1 MRNLYGSAT
10 EFPPESVRAR
20 NDSLVAAGT
29 AVARAF
35 DSDRTTLQEI
45 NMSKL
50 GHVVE
55 AVEKYNQFVL
65 DEVKR
70 ARTDRKFGQQMIE
83 RWSEIKAKTPIG
95 TAPTGLKLPRLALPE
110 IDEPG
115 EITRYLLG
123 DGLPGEFPY
132 LNGAYREMYLEPL
145 NELGTESGSYEKNGD
160 GKKAKLNG
168 SAAAAGASPAM
179 LKARQPTRLPPQE
192 TEEPTRLFSGMGLA
206 EDTNERFHYLGAH
219 QRSKRLSTAFDGLT
233 LYGIDSDAP
242 GVFGKIGEGGV
253 AVDTVEDMERLYAGF
268 DMGAP
273 NFSASMTISGPAPII
288 MAMYIAAAKRR
299 FGKAVVPK
307 LRGTIQADIF
317 KEVQAQNETIFP
329 VEASLRFLADM
340 MEYTT
345 REMPRWYPV
354 SISGYHIG
362 EAGSTPVQQAAY
374 TLSNGFAYAEMMAAR
389 GIPVD
394 EFGPRLSFFLDCG
407 LDVEYIALARVSR
420 RIWAIGMRDA
430 FGAGTKAQMFKLH
443 TQTSGRSLVASEFK
457 NNLTRTAAEL
467 MLAYMNGTNSCHSNS
482 ADEPFTTP
490 SEEWIRLAAHGQAI
504 LLDESGIFKH
514 TMNMLSGSPGMKAV
528 ERAVEAAILEEFR
541 QIEDLGGVV
550 AAIEH
555 RYQRSQIQN
564 AAHRY
569 EQQIYNGTRPIIAL
583 NKYRNANEEPPE
595 IELARTPRTKQQL
608 QVDRLK
614 VFKKKNAAQA
624 GKALEQLAAVVETDE
639 NCFPALL
646 EAVEVCSLG
655 QISGRLQEIV
665 GRFRPMV

>member
-1 MRNLYGSAT
+1 
-10 EFPPESVRAR
+10 
-20 NDSLVAAGT
+20 
-29 AVARAF
+29 
-35 DSDRTTLQEI
+35 
-45 NMSKL
+45 MSKL
-50 GHVVE
+50 GAVVE
-55 AVEKYNQFVL
+55 AVEKHGRFVL
-65 DEVKR
+65 EQVKR
-70 ARTDRKFGQQMIE
+70 ARSDEKFAQAVTE
-83 RWSEIKAKTPIG
+83 RWKKVNAEIPIAK
-95 TAPTGLKLPRLALPE
+95 APTGLSLPRLALPE

-115 EITRYLLG
+115 EIARYLFG

-145 NELGTESGSYEKNGD
+145 REIETGSYGNKKSSNGSGAKKNG
-160 GKKAKLNG
+160 A
-168 SAAAAGASPAM
+168 
-179 LKARQPTRLPPQE
+179 QPP
-192 TEEPTRLFSGMGLA
+192 EEPTRLFSGLMLA
-206 EDTNERFHYLGAH
+206 EDTNKRFHFLSAH
-219 QRSKRLSTAFDGLT
+219 QRSKRLSTAFDGPT
-233 LYGIDSDAP
+233 LYGIDSDAD

-253 AVDTVEDMERLYAGF
+253 AVDTVEDMVRLYDGF
-268 DMGAP
+268 ELGAS

-299 FGKAVVPK
+299 FGPKVVPN

-329 VEASLRFLADM
+329 TEASLRFLCDM
-340 MEYTT
+340 IEWTT
-345 REMPRWYPV
+345 ANMPRWYPV

-374 TLSNGFAYAEMMAAR
+374 TLSNGFAYAEMLSSR
-389 GIPVD
+389 GVPVD
-394 EFGPRLSFFLDCG
+394 QFAPRLSFFLDCG

-420 RIWAIGMRDA
+420 KIWAIGMRDV
-430 FGAGTKAQMFKLH
+430 FGANARGQMFKLH
-443 TQTSGRSLVASEFK
+443 TQTSGRSLIAAEFK

-504 LLDESGIFKH
+504 LLEESGIFKH

-528 ERAVEAAILEEFR
+528 ERAVEKAILDEFR
-541 QIEDLGGVV
+541 EIESLGGVL
-550 AAIEH
+550 AAVEN

-569 EQQIYNGTRPIIAL
+569 EQQIYDGTRPIVGL
-583 NKYRNANEEPPE
+583 NRYRNGADEMPE
-595 IELARTPRTKQQL
+595 IELVRTPRAKQKL
-608 QVDRLK
+608 QIERLK
-614 VFKKKNAAQA
+614 KFKKKNAE
-624 GKALEQLAAVVETDE
+624 KSKRALDKLGAVVERGE

-655 QISGRLQEIV
+655 QITGRLQEIV
-665 GRFRPMV
+665 GRFRPMM

>member
-1 MRNLYGSAT
+1 
-10 EFPPESVRAR
+10 
-20 NDSLVAAGT
+20 
-29 AVARAF
+29 
-35 DSDRTTLQEI
+35 
-45 NMSKL
+45 MSKL
-50 GHVVE
+50 GAVVE
-55 AVEKYNQFVL
+55 AVEKHGRFVL
-65 DEVKR
+65 EQVSR
-70 ARTDRKFGQQMIE
+70 ARSDQKFAQAVVE
-83 RWSEIKAKTPIG
+83 RWNQIKTETPIAK
-95 TAPTGLKLPRLALPE
+95 APTGLPLPRLALPE

-115 EITRYLLG
+115 EIARYLFG

-145 NELGTESGSYEKNGD
+145 REIETGSYGNKKSPNGSSAKKNG
-160 GKKAKLNG
+160 A
-168 SAAAAGASPAM
+168 
-179 LKARQPTRLPPQE
+179 QPP
-192 TEEPTRLFSGMGLA
+192 EEPTRLFSGLMLA
-206 EDTNERFHYLGAH
+206 EDTNKRFHFLSAH
-219 QRSKRLSTAFDGLT
+219 QRSKRLSTAFDGPT
-233 LYGIDSDAP
+233 LYGIDSDAD

-253 AVDTVEDMERLYAGF
+253 AVDTVEDMVRLYDGF
-268 DMGAP
+268 ELGAP

-288 MAMYIAAAKRR
+288 MAMYIAAAKHR
-299 FGKAVVPK
+299 FGPKVVPN

-329 VEASLRFLADM
+329 TEASLRFLCDM
-340 MEYTT
+340 IEWTT
-345 REMPRWYPV
+345 ANMPRWYPV

-374 TLSNGFAYAEMMAAR
+374 TLSNGFAYAEMLTAR
-389 GIPVD
+389 GVAVD
-394 EFGPRLSFFLDCG
+394 QFAPRLSFFLDCG

-420 RIWAIGMRDA
+420 KIWAIGMRDV
-430 FGAGTKAQMFKLH
+430 FGANARGQMFKLH
-443 TQTSGRSLVASEFK
+443 TQTSGRSLIAAEFK

-504 LLDESGIFKH
+504 LLEESGIFKH

-528 ERAVEAAILEEFR
+528 ERAVEKAILDEFR
-541 QIEDLGGVV
+541 EIESLGGVL
-550 AAIEH
+550 AAVEN

-569 EQQIYNGTRPIIAL
+569 EQQIYDGTRPIVGL
-583 NKYRNANEEPPE
+583 NRYRNGADEMPE
-595 IELARTPRTKQQL
+595 IELARTPRAKQKL
-608 QVDRLK
+608 QVERLK
-614 VFKKKNAAQA
+614 KFKKRNAE
-624 GKALEQLAAVVETDE
+624 KSKHALDKLAAVVERGE

-655 QISGRLQEIV
+655 QITGRLQEIV

>member
-1 MRNLYGSAT
+1 
-10 EFPPESVRAR
+10 
-20 NDSLVAAGT
+20 
-29 AVARAF
+29 
-35 DSDRTTLQEI
+35 
-45 NMSKL
+45 MSKL
-50 GHVVE
+50 GRVIE
-55 AVEKYNQFVL
+55 AVENYNQHVL
-65 DEVKR
+65 AEVER
-70 ARTDRKFGQQMIE
+70 ARTDKKFAQE
-83 RWSEIKAKTPIG
+83 LSARWAQIKRDIPVG

-115 EITRYLLG
+115 EIARYLLG
-123 DGLPGEFPY
+123 DGLPGEFPF
-132 LNGAYREMYLEPL
+132 LNGAYREMYLEPM
-145 NELGTESGSYEKNGD
+145 SAPADDGSYQKNGHAKINGH
-160 GKKAKLNG
+160 GKTPAKR
-168 SAAAAGASPAM
+168 PV
-179 LKARQPTRLPPQE
+179 Q
-192 TEEPTRLFSGMGLA
+192 TEEPTRLFSGLMLA
-206 EDTNERFHYLGAH
+206 EDTNQRFKFLSAH
-219 QRSKRLSTAFDGLT
+219 QRSKRLSTAFDGPT

-242 GVFGKIGEGGV
+242 GILGKIGEGGV
-253 AVDTVEDMERLYAGF
+253 AVDTVEDMVRLYDGF
-268 DMGAP
+268 DLGSP
-273 NFSASMTISGPAPII
+273 DFSASMTISGPAPII

-299 FGKAVVPK
+299 FGNDVVPK

-389 GIPVD
+389 GISVD
-394 EFGPRLSFFLDCG
+394 DFGPRLSFFLDCG
-407 LDVEYIALARVSR
+407 LDVEYIALTRVSR

-430 FGAGTKAQMFKLH
+430 FGAGKKAQMFKVH
-443 TQTSGRSLVASEFK
+443 TQTSGRSLIAAEFK

-467 MLAYMNGTNSCHSNS
+467 MLSYMNGTNSCHSNS

-504 LLDESGIFKH
+504 LLEESGIFKH

-528 ERAVEAAILEEFR
+528 ERAVEVAILEEFR
-541 QIEDLGGVV
+541 EIERLGGVMGAV
-550 AAIEH
+550 EN

-569 EQQIYNGTRPIIAL
+569 EQQIYNGTRPIVGL
-583 NKYRNANEEPPE
+583 NKYRNAQEEMTDF
-595 IELARTPRTKQQL
+595 ELARTPRKKQQL
-608 QVDRLK
+608 QVDRLRK
-614 VFKKKNAAQA
+614 FKAKNAR
-624 GKALEQLAAVVETDE
+624 KAEAALKKLASVVETEE

-646 EAVEVCSLG
+646 EAAEVCSLG
-655 QISGRLQEIV
+655 QICERLQEVV
-665 GRFRPMV
+665 GHFRPMV